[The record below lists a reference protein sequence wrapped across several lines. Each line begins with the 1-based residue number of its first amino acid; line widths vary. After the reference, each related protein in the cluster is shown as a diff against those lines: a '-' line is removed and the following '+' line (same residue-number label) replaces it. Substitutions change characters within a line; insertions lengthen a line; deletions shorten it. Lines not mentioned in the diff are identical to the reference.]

1 MRAYFYSVLRAASR
15 LINASIG
22 GWSGETI
29 SGRAWREDIEWLVA
43 VLDTIWWVL
52 GDGEGHCRE
61 AYVLDYTRADYPSK
75 LGDHRGRRIDL

>member
-29 SGRAWREDIEWLVA
+29 SGRAWREKHWWAVG
-43 VLDTIWWVL
+43 VLDTAWEWL
-52 GDGEGHCRE
+52 GDGPLHCARS
-61 AYVLDYTRADYPSK
+61 YRLDRTKADYPSE
-75 LGDHRGRRIDL
+75 